1 MDFPPFV
8 RMRSCGS
15 APESRLETII
25 ITIFNLTNIVNNI
38 IIRMR
43 SCGSALDS
51 RLEAITGDISVPGF
65 GLDEQDLK

>member
-1 MDFPPFV
+1 MLQTILITIFTLTNIVND
-8 RMRSCGS
+8 
-15 APESRLETII
+15 II
-25 ITIFNLTNIVNNI
+25 ITIFTLANIVNKI

-43 SCGSALDS
+43 SCGSALES

>member
-1 MDFPPFV
+1 MVDPGDREISLYVSVCILLPPQMDFPPFV

-15 APESRLETII
+15 ALE
-25 ITIFNLTNIVNNI
+25 
-38 IIRMR
+38 
-43 SCGSALDS
+43 S